1 MGHRMVMSAA
11 FLRRVVVVAAAAVV
25 ARVRPHA
32 RRERVERQHRRE
44 EKEEEDEPRATRPT
58 RSAKR
63 VLPPRAAMCSR
74 ALRVVYST
82 VVVVLAWLAVLS

>member
-1 MGHRMVMSAA
+1 MVMSAA

-74 ALRVVYST
+74 ALEYSST
-82 VVVVLAWLAVLS
+82 KVLAWLAVLS